1 MSEIPP
7 GGDRRDPNRIDR
19 RQHPALAGHLELLA
33 KMSSHL
39 AISLNIDETIKKAL
53 DLIVRY
59 VKAEAGSMFILENN
73 GTLLTCK
80 ASVGPID
87 ICGITLH
94 AGDGIAGQCISNDC
108 SRIVHDAINDPN
120 FDPTIDGITGF
131 HTRSIMCA
139 PMNVQA
145 DKIGAIELINKK
157 VGNRMFAD
165 SDLLM
170 LQTLAS
176 AAALAIRNAC
186 MAEDLVQ
193 QERVNRDL
201 ELAGKVQRSL
211 LPTPRPAPFPICG
224 INLPAYGISG
234 DFYDFYDLEDGRI
247 CFSLGDVSGKGM
259 DAAILMA
266 KTASLFRCL
275 GKTIH
280 TPSTLLATINRELYE
295 TSTHGMFVTMTC
307 GILNPAT
314 GEVQLANAGHEPPL
328 LHEADGTFTP
338 LPASSPP
345 LGIMPQLLEKNN
357 IKDETFTLDGRT
369 LYIFTD
375 GVTEGK
381 LGDGNRLSVEGLT
394 TIISAHASEPA
405 AARIGAV
412 VTHLQE
418 TDHKRHDDITLLAVE
433 DTVHSSRRQ

>member
-1 MSEIPP
+1 MNGFPP
-7 GGDRRDPNRIDR
+7 GGDRRNPDRIDR
-19 RQHPALAGHLELLA
+19 RQNPALSGHLELLA

-39 AISLNIDETIKKAL
+39 AVSLNIDETVKKAL
-53 DLIVRY
+53 DLIVHY
-59 VKAEAGSMFILENN
+59 VNAEAGSMFILENN
-73 GTLLTCK
+73 GNLLSCK

-94 AGDGIAGQCISNDC
+94 AGEGIAGQCVMDNC
-108 SRIVHDAINDPN
+108 SRIVHDVGNDPH

-157 VGNRMFAD
+157 VKNGMFAD
-165 SDLLM
+165 SDLMM

-176 AAALAIRNAC
+176 AAALAIRNAR
-186 MAEDLVQ
+186 MAEDLVL

-201 ELAGKVQRSL
+201 ELAAKVQRSL
-211 LPTPRPAPFPICG
+211 LPPPRPAPFPVCG
-224 INLPAYGISG
+224 INLPAHGVSG
-234 DFYDFYDLEDGRI
+234 DFYDFYELADGRI

-275 GKTIH
+275 GKTNH
-280 TPSTLLATINRELYE
+280 KPSTLLATINRELYE
-295 TSTHGMFVTMTC
+295 TATHGMFVTMTC
-307 GILNPAT
+307 GVFDPAT
-314 GEVQLANAGHEPPL
+314 GEVQMANAGHEPPL

-338 LPASSPP
+338 LPASAPP
-345 LGIMPQLLEKNN
+345 LGIMPMLTGKYG
-357 IKDETFTLDGRT
+357 IKDEIFRLNGRT

-375 GVTEGK
+375 GVTEGR
-381 LGDGNRLSVEGLT
+381 LGNGNRLTVAGLT
-394 TIISAHASEPA
+394 TIISDHAGDPA
-405 AARIGAV
+405 DVRIDAV
-412 VTHLQE
+412 VSHLKK
-418 TDHKRHDDITLLAVE
+418 TDHTRHDDITLLAVE
-433 DTVHSSRRQ
+433 DINHASRR